1 MNLYNVIPFSL
12 IHYACYL
19 KVKCVISVTQA
30 LLHAKAKIIPGFPKN
45 APHLPHQA
53 GNPAPNS
60 HHWSM

>member
-19 KVKCVISVTQA
+19 KVKCVISVT
-30 LLHAKAKIIPGFPKN
+30 LKLKAKIIPGFPKN

-53 GNPAPNS
+53 GNPAQNS